1 MARPTKAKAMER
13 LRKAL
18 NGIPELKGI
27 PRRSPA
33 FEKWRRSAEVAVANT
48 FGNES
53 DHVADFKN
61 ISYSLIVLGTGTPDS
76 EFQAHYVRGLESA
89 ASMLESMLDEIEEY
103 WEEGEQS
110 QRISD
115 SGVKPPKSTNKVFVI
130 HGHDESARE
139 TVARFLERLELE
151 PVILHEQPNKGR
163 TIIEKFEEYADVR
176 FAVVLLTPDDVGA
189 VKDREADLLPRAR
202 QNVVFEFGYFIGRL
216 GRERVCALA
225 KGDIETPS
233 DSDGIL
239 YVPLDDN
246 DGWKMRL
253 LRELKAA
260 GFDVDAN
267 QLLSA

>member
-13 LRKAL
+13 LRKVRRE
-18 NGIPELKGI
+18 IPELKRI
-27 PRRSPA
+27 RRDSHV
-33 FEKWRRSAEVAVANT
+33 FEKWRRNAEVAIANA
-48 FGNES
+48 FEKES
-53 DHVADFKN
+53 SHVADFKEIN
-61 ISYSLIVLGTGTPDS
+61 YSLSIFASGAPDS
-76 EFQAHYVRGLESA
+76 EFQAAYVRGLNSA
-89 ASMLESMLDEIEEY
+89 ASMLESMVEEIEEY
-103 WEEGEQS
+103 WEEDEQS
-110 QRISD
+110 PRVSG
-115 SGVKPPKSTNKVFVI
+115 SGVRPPESTNKIFVI

-139 TVARFLERLELE
+139 TVARFLGKVGLE

-176 FAVVLLTPDDVGA
+176 FAVVLLTPDDEGA
-189 VKDREADLLPRAR
+189 AKAPDTDLRPRAR

-225 KGDIETPS
+225 KGDIERPS

-239 YVPLDDN
+239 YVPLDGN

-260 GFDVDAN
+260 DFDIDAN
-267 QLLSA
+267 QALSA

>member
-13 LRKAL
+13 LRKVL
-18 NGIPELKGI
+18 NRIPNLKTLSSD
-27 PRRSPA
+27 SPE
-33 FEKWRRSAEVAVANT
+33 FKKWRRNAEVDIARA
-48 FGNES
+48 FGSES
-53 DHVADFKN
+53 SHVADFKR
-61 ISYSLIVLGTGTPDS
+61 IQYSLMIFTTGTPDS
-76 EFQAHYVRGLESA
+76 EFQTIYERGLESA

-103 WEEGEQS
+103 WEEDEQPS
-110 QRISD
+110 DISD
-115 SGVKPPKSTNKVFVI
+115 SGLKVPKNTNKVFVI

-139 TVARFLERLELE
+139 TVARFLEKLELE

-163 TIIEKFEEYADVR
+163 TIIEKFEEHADVR

-189 VKDREADLLPRAR
+189 VKDRKSDLRSRAR

-225 KGDIETPS
+225 KGDIERPS

-253 LRELKAA
+253 LRELSAA
-260 GFDVDAN
+260 GFVVDAN
-267 QLLSA
+267 LALSA

>member
-13 LRKAL
+13 LRKVL
-18 NGIPELKGI
+18 REIPELKRI
-27 PRRSPA
+27 RRDSHV
-33 FEKWRRSAEVAVANT
+33 FEKWRRNAEVAVANA

-53 DHVADFKN
+53 KHVADFKN
-61 ISYSLIVLGTGTPDS
+61 ISYSLIVLGTNTPDS
-76 EFQAHYVRGLESA
+76 EFQAYYVRGLESA
-89 ASMLESMLDEIEEY
+89 ASVLESMLEEIEEY
-103 WEEGEQS
+103 WEEDEQS
-110 QRISD
+110 PRVSD
-115 SGVKPPKSTNKVFVI
+115 SGVGPPKSTNKIFAI

-139 TVARFLERLELE
+139 TVARFLEKLELE

-163 TIIEKFEEYADVR
+163 TIIEKFEEHADVR

-189 VKDREADLLPRAR
+189 VKDRKSDHRPRAR

-225 KGDIETPS
+225 KGDIERPS

-253 LRELKAA
+253 LRELNAA
-260 GFDVDAN
+260 GFVVDAN
-267 QLLSA
+267 LALSP